1 MERKVDIMGTWSYE
15 VLSNDSAL
23 DMMGYLCVSKNIKT
37 DIYNILH
44 EKHDTHEF
52 LLAVEIVDVSLNGIN
67 EEILGGLYDYEGWF
81 KNIEKN
87 PMEDLREDAIHVIK
101 FIQETE
107 EKHGGWVND
116 VKEDRKQL
124 LIKIENRLRN
134 GN

>member
-1 MERKVDIMGTWSYE
+1 MGAWSYE

-23 DMMGYLCVSKNIKT
+23 DMMGDLCVSKNIKT
-37 DIYNILH
+37 DIYNILRG
-44 EKHDTHEF
+44 EHDINEF

-67 EEILGGLYDYEGWF
+67 EEILGCLYGYEDWF

-107 EKHGGWVND
+107 EEHGDWVND

>member
-1 MERKVDIMGTWSYE
+1 MGAWSYE
-15 VLSNDSAL
+15 VLSNDYAL
-23 DMMGYLCVSKNIKT
+23 DMMGDLCVSKDIKT

-44 EKHDTHEF
+44 GEHDTHEF
-52 LLAVEIVDVSLNGIN
+52 LLAVEIVDISLNGID
-67 EEILGGLYDYEGWF
+67 EEILVEFYDYENWF

-107 EKHGGWVND
+107 EKYGGWVKD

-124 LIKIENRLRN
+124 LVKIENRLKN

>member
-1 MERKVDIMGTWSYE
+1 MGAWSYE

-23 DMMGYLCVSKNIKT
+23 DMMGDLCVSKNIKT

-87 PMEDLREDAIHVIK
+87 PMEDLR
-101 FIQETE
+101 
-107 EKHGGWVND
+107 
-116 VKEDRKQL
+116 
-124 LIKIENRLRN
+124 
-134 GN
+134 

>member
-1 MERKVDIMGTWSYE
+1 MGAWSYE

-23 DMMGYLCVSKNIKT
+23 DMMGDLCVSKNIKA

-44 EKHDTHEF
+44 GKHDTHEF

-107 EKHGGWVND
+107 EEHGGWVND

>member
-1 MERKVDIMGTWSYE
+1 MGAWSYE

-23 DMMGYLCVSKNIKT
+23 DKMGDLCVSENIKT

-44 EKHDTHEF
+44 GEYDTDEF
-52 LLAVEIVDVSLNGIN
+52 LLAVEIVDISLNGIDEN
-67 EEILGGLYDYEGWF
+67 ILGGFFNYKGWF
-81 KNIEKN
+81 QNIEKN

-107 EKHGGWVND
+107 EKYVEWVDD

-124 LIKIENRLRN
+124 LIKIENRLKK
-134 GN
+134 

>member
-1 MERKVDIMGTWSYE
+1 MGAWSYE

-23 DMMGYLCVSKNIKT
+23 DMMGDLCVSKNIKT

-81 KNIEKN
+81 KNIKQN

-101 FIQETE
+101 FIEETE
-107 EKHGGWVND
+107 EEHGGWVND

-124 LIKIENRLRN
+124 LIKIDNRLRN

>member
-1 MERKVDIMGTWSYE
+1 MGAWSYE

-23 DMMGYLCVSKNIKT
+23 DMMGDLCVSKNIKT

-107 EKHGGWVND
+107 EEHGGWVND
-116 VKEDRKQL
+116 VKKNRKQL

>member
-1 MERKVDIMGTWSYE
+1 MGAWSYE

-23 DMMGYLCVSKNIKT
+23 DMMGELSDSKDIKT

-44 EKHDTHEF
+44 GEYDTDEF
-52 LLAVEIVDVSLNGIN
+52 LLAVEIVDISLNGIDEN
-67 EEILGGLYDYEGWF
+67 ILGGFFNYKGWF
-81 KNIEKN
+81 QNIEKN

-107 EKHGGWVND
+107 EKYVEWVDD

-124 LIKIENRLRN
+124 LIKIENRLKN
-134 GN
+134 NH

>member
-1 MERKVDIMGTWSYE
+1 MGAWSYE

-23 DMMGYLCVSKNIKT
+23 DMMGDLCVSKNIKA

-44 EKHDTHEF
+44 GKHDTHEF

-67 EEILGGLYDYEGWF
+67 EEILGGLYDYECWF

>member
-1 MERKVDIMGTWSYE
+1 MGAWSYE

-23 DMMGYLCVSKNIKT
+23 DMMGELLDSKDIKT

-44 EKHDTHEF
+44 GEYDTDEF
-52 LLAVEIVDVSLNGIN
+52 LLAVEIVDISLNGIDEN
-67 EEILGGLYDYEGWF
+67 ILGGFFNYKGWF
-81 KNIEKN
+81 QNIEKN

-107 EKHGGWVND
+107 KKYVEWVDD

-124 LIKIENRLRN
+124 LIKIENRLKN
-134 GN
+134 NH